1 MSDDLLMVG
10 DCGDVVA
17 ADPYDDVSEKLF
29 ALVEESLDTYFG
41 WMLGYSPSSDR
52 GAGWLRPLL
61 EAYERADR
69 EDSQA

>member
-1 MSDDLLMVG
+1 MTTSTVSMWRSTSSRRTR
-10 DCGDVVA
+10 
-17 ADPYDDVSEKLF
+17 DVSEKLF